1 MSQLRVREPRLIDH
15 THEAEAAPSRERTTR
30 RSVTLA
36 ALVVVALALL
46 VVLLDLASRH
56 IFGGNSDDATLVLQG
71 QSMSSAHPTLGGWDL
86 SYDSFWTIDILFYT
100 LAVRLLGVG
109 PDLLN
114 LVPAVI
120 AALLVFASVLL
131 TRQGRSD
138 RGFLAG
144 AALVV
149 ALLALPGPELSFF
162 LLQGGWHAATT
173 LWCLLVFA
181 CVSRSS
187 GRWTLVAA
195 TALVAAG
202 LLGDLLTLTLVIAPL
217 LLGAV
222 LSWRRARNWRAGR
235 RHVIAAVGG
244 TAVALVVR
252 AIAVAVGTYAIGSR
266 SILAVEPQTLANLR
280 AIPGRLAALFG
291 VSDIVPGVTHTSPLL
306 RAVHVFLLL
315 IVLVA
320 VVAAIARI
328 ARSISTY
335 RPLSASESQSVTFEE
350 LLVIAFVADLVSFSL
365 FSTYGSVDFTRYLI
379 PGFVFVAVLAARVL
393 VRVVRSRPTLDPR
406 PLGAIGAIVIV
417 LCAVNFA
424 ADSVGGSAPQEART
438 LSTFLLG
445 KGLTSG
451 VGDYW
456 SSSIVTVDT
465 SDKVE
470 VRPVALGSTGT
481 LQRYTLQSAASWY
494 QGQTFRFFVYDSG
507 DVWQNVTASAAE
519 KSFGTPA
526 ATYDVGSYRVLTYP
540 HGFHISS

>member
-1 MSQLRVREPRLIDH
+1 MSQLRVREPRLVAH
-15 THEAEAAPSRERTTR
+15 TPEAQPSRERTTR
-30 RSVTLA
+30 RSATVA
-36 ALVVVALALL
+36 VAVALAIALL
-46 VVLLDLASRH
+46 VVIFDLASRH

-86 SYDSFWTIDILFYT
+86 SYDSFWTIDVLFYA

-138 RGFLAG
+138 RGFFAG
-144 AALVV
+144 AALIV

-187 GRWTLVAA
+187 GRWTLAAA
-195 TALVAAG
+195 TGLVAAG
-202 LLGDLLTLTLVIAPL
+202 LLGDLLTLTLVVAPL

-244 TAVALVVR
+244 AAVALVVR
-252 AIAVAVGTYAIGSR
+252 EIALAAGTYAIGSR
-266 SILAVEPQTLANLR
+266 SILALEPQTIVNLR

-291 VSDIVPGVTHTSPLL
+291 VTDIVPGLARTSLVL
-306 RAVHVFLLL
+306 RSVHVLLL
-315 IVLVA
+315 LVVLVA

-328 ARSISTY
+328 TRSMYAY
-335 RPLSASESQSVTFEE
+335 RPLSASESQSATFEE
-350 LLVIAFVADLVSFSL
+350 LLVVAFVADLVSFAL

-379 PGFVFVAVLAARVL
+379 PGFVFVAVLAARLL
-393 VRVVRSRPTLDPR
+393 VRAVRSRPALDPR
-406 PLGAIGAIVIV
+406 LLGAIAVIVIV
-417 LCAVNFA
+417 LCAVNFG

-465 SDKVE
+465 SNKVE

-481 LQRYTLQSAASWY
+481 LHRYTLQSAASWY

-507 DVWQNVTASAAE
+507 NVWQNVTASAAE
-519 KSFGTPA
+519 KSFGAPA
-526 ATYDVGSYRVLTYP
+526 ATYDVGSFRVLTYP
-540 HGFHISS
+540 HGIHISS